1 MPGGTRGLSRLLR
14 RGRDFRRGHTLRRGG
29 ARLVAETEA
38 FLSGRYLDA
47 LLLDDGGIAAWV
59 WINRLAHADAV
70 DIIEERRVSAPLGS
84 WAWAVDA
91 LTETTVTLAAGD
103 PTVVRH
109 LQRSC
114 LVPLELTMMGPE
126 FTTVLPAEVVALGVR
141 QLQARA
147 HTDGGGSGPTH
158 PTG

>member
-1 MPGGTRGLSRLLR
+1 MSGGTRGLSRLLR

-70 DIIEERRVSAPLGS
+70 DIIDERRVSAPLGS

-91 LTETTVTLAAGD
+91 LTETTVT
-103 PTVVRH
+103 
-109 LQRSC
+109 
-114 LVPLELTMMGPE
+114 LELTMMGPE

-147 HTDGGGSGPTH
+147 HNDGGGSGPTH